1 MDGSYPARLDGV
13 MNDGP
18 MVRVDV
24 GHLRTE
30 VNRTA
35 ALLRHTID
43 AMETGRADAMVSVLE
58 IKAAT
63 ADAAIAVTER
73 AMKICGGSAFRRE
86 LGIERRFR
94 DARAAQV
101 MAPTSDRLVDFVGRT
116 VCGLP
121 LLDA

>member
-1 MDGSYPARLDGV
+1 VDGSYPACLDGV

-58 IKAAT
+58 IKAAA

-73 AMKICGGSAFRRE
+73 AMKICGGAAFRRE

-121 LLDA
+121 LLDD